1 MLFVGMLKAN
11 IFPDLSLIVPLEF
24 VSTCILDDLKSLSL
38 INCLVLNSCNIV
50 ILSKIMTVEIEIIL
64 SNMISR

>member
-1 MLFVGMLKAN
+1 MLFVGILRAN

-38 INCLVLNSCNIV
+38 ISCLVLNNCNIV
-50 ILSKIMTVEIEIIL
+50 ILSKIMMIEIVIIL
-64 SNMISR
+64 SSVISR